1 MGSPRR
7 NSTVNNSNGKWS
19 NHAVLGLPIIFF
31 WLFPDYKLSTSHSPH
46 PLTARP
52 IRNAEIWSYSENWFW
67 HWFNFHNVT
76 IGVTLVSWWWHLTGN
91 NWSTG
96 CWHIMQ
102 IDKNLFFLNSWNFM
116 KWIIKTKW
124 NQIIFWPAIISSF
137 SRGETRAVRV
147 RQSWDLYTKYGMFW
161 TRDLIV
167 PITCLW
173 PPSWNN

>member
-1 MGSPRR
+1 MDPSIGGRGLCDMIDIKQSASADNPTHTKCWRNGISP
-7 NSTVNNSNGKWS
+7 
-19 NHAVLGLPIIFF
+19 
-31 WLFPDYKLSTSHSPH
+31 
-46 PLTARP
+46 
-52 IRNAEIWSYSENWFW
+52 SYSKNWFW

-102 IDKNLFFLNSWNFM
+102 IDKKSFSEM

-147 RQSWDLYTKYGMFW
+147 RQSWDLYTKYGMFG